1 MRPIKLTMSAFG
13 PYKDKE
19 TIEFDKLGRNGL
31 YLITGD
37 TGAGKTTIFDA
48 ITFALYGKASGTS
61 RNKQKKDP
69 NSDSILRSRYA
80 DGNSETFVELVFEY
94 KDRTYKI
101 KRNPEFKKL
110 NAKGEYNKT
119 MKRSE
124 AELWYLD
131 GGEWTLKEN
140 GFKDVTVAVERIINV
155 NYEQFKQIA
164 MIAQG
169 DFREL
174 LTAESKKRQEIYRK
188 IFKTE
193 LYEKITNELR
203 AEAEN
208 KKKEYEY
215 LLNSL
220 KIHSGRLEADEYS
233 ELSENLKVVQKAK
246 EPEFDKVIE
255 LADSLVTEDEEKNR
269 ELEKEIDE
277 TEKAF
282 SEKERLI
289 EKINSLSELKKRIA
303 DNKAAIDNIS
313 RKFEETLKL
322 KEEAEKKSPLIEEL
336 KTKIS
341 NENSKLIN
349 YDEFENK
356 KENFVKCCKQ
366 FEKTE
371 NDLHNTINEKQ
382 SAENELELTNRELET
397 FVNIERAETEA
408 EQRLEKAEEEQKAAG
423 DLDDKFSRVKS
434 AQSTL
439 RNSQEIYFNAQ
450 KKAIERKRDFLKAA
464 FAYARSNSAIL
475 EKSRNELSEL
485 NSLSE
490 KYSEEFNSLENIEV
504 KVTSLESDIKN
515 LNDKQEEIQNFDTDV
530 TELENLGKSLKKQQD
545 KFTERFESAKQFRKI
560 YNINDE
566 LYRLNMAGILAE
578 QLTEGIPCPVCGNTH
593 HISLAH
599 KSSTAP
605 NKETL
610 DNMKAEWESADE
622 AARKEEAAANKLF
635 ERTKNNRLQIDK
647 NGLKL
652 FGDKYSDTFSE
663 QELHELAK
671 RTLKVYSE
679 KESALKT
686 ELDKARKDSSRKK
699 ELKIK
704 LEDIEEAKLRTQKNI
719 DIFNEKA
726 TESKTSAKNA
736 EAELIKYIS
745 VDCKQRCE
753 QAGIKNAFA
762 DEYVPSNIESGITVN
777 STGLRQTEREAVEA
791 DDSANTAKD
800 TAAENYNDLK
810 EKRTVLLE
818 ECRKKFGNDY
828 NTAETKSLIAEA
840 KYVATE
846 ELGKAKADL
855 EHIRNQIEQR
865 NSLTDKKSKLE
876 SSLKEIGE
884 NITKLSSSKSE
895 YSARRE
901 ELEKQLNNLKLKL
914 EFVDK
919 KQAERHI
926 AELKAAVQKL
936 NSEIE
941 YAKAAYEQANL
952 ELERLKTTNKNLEED
967 LSKFEDIHNSDINK
981 ETEALE
987 NLKQQRAELNSL
999 RDMVKTRLSNNSK
1012 SLKEM
1017 KKSRKEYIVVKEEY
1031 DMIESLRFVAAG
1043 GRNSNKGTLETYIQ
1057 TYYFDKIIDHAN
1069 NRLRKMS
1076 NEQYELIR
1084 GTANENALDLDI
1096 KDYYDSSENNTRS
1109 VNSLSGGESFMA
1121 SLSLA
1126 LGLSD
1131 EIMTSNGGIQID
1143 TMFVDEGF
1151 GSLDDETLNKAL
1163 ETLNNLTEGNRLVG
1177 IISHVTQLKENI
1189 DKQIIVEKNCL
1200 KRSKIKIIS

>member
-439 RNSQEIYFNAQ
+439 RKSISML
-450 KKAIERKRDFLKAA
+450 RKRQSNAKEIFSKPPLHMREVIPQYLKNPVTN
-464 FAYARSNSAIL
+464 FPNSIRFRRSIR
-475 EKSRNELSEL
+475 RN
-485 NSLSE
+485 
-490 KYSEEFNSLENIEV
+490 
-504 KVTSLESDIKN
+504 
-515 LNDKQEEIQNFDTDV
+515 
-530 TELENLGKSLKKQQD
+530 
-545 KFTERFESAKQFRKI
+545 
-560 YNINDE
+560 
-566 LYRLNMAGILAE
+566 
-578 QLTEGIPCPVCGNTH
+578 LT
-593 HISLAH
+593 L
-599 KSSTAP
+599 
-605 NKETL
+605 
-610 DNMKAEWESADE
+610 W
-622 AARKEEAAANKLF
+622 
-635 ERTKNNRLQIDK
+635 
-647 NGLKL
+647 
-652 FGDKYSDTFSE
+652 
-663 QELHELAK
+663 
-671 RTLKVYSE
+671 RTLK
-679 KESALKT
+679 
-686 ELDKARKDSSRKK
+686 
-699 ELKIK
+699 
-704 LEDIEEAKLRTQKNI
+704 
-719 DIFNEKA
+719 
-726 TESKTSAKNA
+726 
-736 EAELIKYIS
+736 
-745 VDCKQRCE
+745 
-753 QAGIKNAFA
+753 
-762 DEYVPSNIESGITVN
+762 
-777 STGLRQTEREAVEA
+777 
-791 DDSANTAKD
+791 
-800 TAAENYNDLK
+800 
-810 EKRTVLLE
+810 
-818 ECRKKFGNDY
+818 
-828 NTAETKSLIAEA
+828 
-840 KYVATE
+840 
-846 ELGKAKADL
+846 
-855 EHIRNQIEQR
+855 
-865 NSLTDKKSKLE
+865 
-876 SSLKEIGE
+876 
-884 NITKLSSSKSE
+884 
-895 YSARRE
+895 
-901 ELEKQLNNLKLKL
+901 
-914 EFVDK
+914 
-919 KQAERHI
+919 
-926 AELKAAVQKL
+926 
-936 NSEIE
+936 
-941 YAKAAYEQANL
+941 
-952 ELERLKTTNKNLEED
+952 
-967 LSKFEDIHNSDINK
+967 
-981 ETEALE
+981 
-987 NLKQQRAELNSL
+987 
-999 RDMVKTRLSNNSK
+999 
-1012 SLKEM
+1012 
-1017 KKSRKEYIVVKEEY
+1017 
-1031 DMIESLRFVAAG
+1031 
-1043 GRNSNKGTLETYIQ
+1043 
-1057 TYYFDKIIDHAN
+1057 
-1069 NRLRKMS
+1069 
-1076 NEQYELIR
+1076 
-1084 GTANENALDLDI
+1084 
-1096 KDYYDSSENNTRS
+1096 
-1109 VNSLSGGESFMA
+1109 
-1121 SLSLA
+1121 
-1126 LGLSD
+1126 
-1131 EIMTSNGGIQID
+1131 
-1143 TMFVDEGF
+1143 
-1151 GSLDDETLNKAL
+1151 
-1163 ETLNNLTEGNRLVG
+1163 
-1177 IISHVTQLKENI
+1177 
-1189 DKQIIVEKNCL
+1189 
-1200 KRSKIKIIS
+1200 